1 MTRRN
6 TVGTALVGL
15 AVLLFVLPALFPV
28 QAVLVHDAR
37 PSTDANESQLEAR
50 GATVI
55 DYGNLS
61 ERGQE
66 LYVATLES
74 SRDYRVPAGEG
85 APEFNYTA
93 DSAAIQGDREFAPNV
108 VVIDRAGAEGLPPAY
123 EYGQSE
129 RAQDANPERQQ
140 IRRYDMMV
148 TRAGQP
154 PLGSTTQLLRLG
166 SVLLA
171 VVALGIG
178 GYLLSSRQ

>member
-28 QAVLVHDAR
+28 QGVLVHDTR
-37 PSTDANESQLEAR
+37 PSTQADEPELEAR

-61 ERGQE
+61 ERGKE
-66 LYVATLES
+66 LYVKALES
-74 SRDYRVPAGEG
+74 PQEYTVPAGEG
-85 APEFNYTA
+85 APDFDYTTEV
-93 DSAAIQGDREFAPNV
+93 STVHEGEEFASNV
-108 VVIDRAGAEGLPPAY
+108 VVIDRQGAEGLPPAD
-123 EYGQSE
+123 EYGQ
-129 RAQDANPERQQ
+129 RARDDANPERQE

-148 TRAGQP
+148 TREGQP
-154 PLGSTTQLLRLG
+154 SLGSTTQLLRLG

-171 VVALGIG
+171 VVLLGTG